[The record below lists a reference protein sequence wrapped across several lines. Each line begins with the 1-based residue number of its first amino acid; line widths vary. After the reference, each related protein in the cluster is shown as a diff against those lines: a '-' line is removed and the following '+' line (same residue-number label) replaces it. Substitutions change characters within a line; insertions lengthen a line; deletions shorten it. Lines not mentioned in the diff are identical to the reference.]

1 MSTTVERQAQDYDVA
16 EIMGGIYGAGIL
28 GCRGAFEREWVEA
41 LAEDVRVAYEDALSR
56 EGGAVGRGP
65 KRHYVEIRPED
76 VRGFVELTT
85 HPWVTAVCEAV
96 LGQGYVFVEIGFD
109 VPNPGAMKQPWH
121 RDFAAPPETVGGRR
135 ISSLAFNV
143 TTVDVTPEMGPFEIA
158 PGTQWDDGSEFDHGM
173 FPPKSFFPRYDER
186 AERKLPQI
194 GDIAVRTALTIHR
207 GTANRSETARP
218 VLVLGVEAADATKA
232 IPHDLQLTR
241 AYYDSLPESLRRHLS
256 GRLVDRLEPVV
267 QGHSIEGL
275 VMGEA

>member
-256 GRLVDRLEPVV
+256 CRLVDRLEPVV

-275 VMGEA
+275 GMGEA

>member
-96 LGQGYVFVEIGFD
+96 LGQDYVFVEIGFD

-232 IPHDLQLTR
+232 IPHDLQVTR
-241 AYYDSLPESLRRHLS
+241 TYFDSLPESLRRHLS
-256 GRLVDRLEPVV
+256 CRLVDRLEPVV

>member
-96 LGQGYVFVEIGFD
+96 LGQDYVFVEIGFD

-194 GDIAVRTALTIHR
+194 GDLAVRTALTIHR

-256 GRLVDRLEPVV
+256 CRLVDRLEPVV

>member
-96 LGQGYVFVEIGFD
+96 LGQDYVFVEIGFD

-232 IPHDLQLTR
+232 IPHDLQVTR
-241 AYYDSLPESLRRHLS
+241 TYFDSLPESLRRHLS
-256 GRLVDRLEPVV
+256 CRLVDRREPVV

>member
-28 GCRGAFEREWVEA
+28 GCKGAFEREWVEA

-256 GRLVDRLEPVV
+256 CRLVDRLEPVV

>member
-16 EIMGGIYGAGIL
+16 EIMGGIYGGGIL

-96 LGQGYVFVEIGFD
+96 LGQDYVFVEIGFD

-256 GRLVDRLEPVV
+256 CRLVDRLEPVV

>member
-28 GCRGAFEREWVEA
+28 GCKGAFEREWVEA

-96 LGQGYVFVEIGFD
+96 LGQDYVFVEIGFD

-256 GRLVDRLEPVV
+256 CRLVDRLEPVV

>member
-232 IPHDLQLTR
+232 IPHDLQVTR
-241 AYYDSLPESLRRHLS
+241 TYFDSLPESLRRHLS
-256 GRLVDRLEPVV
+256 CRLVDRLEPVV

>member
-96 LGQGYVFVEIGFD
+96 LGQDYVFVEIGFD

>member
-256 GRLVDRLEPVV
+256 CRLVDRLEPVV

>member
-96 LGQGYVFVEIGFD
+96 LGQDYVFVEIGFD

-232 IPHDLQLTR
+232 IPHDLQVTR
-241 AYYDSLPESLRRHLS
+241 TYFDSLPESLRRHLS
-256 GRLVDRLEPVV
+256 CRLAARLEPVV

>member
-96 LGQGYVFVEIGFD
+96 LGQDHVFVEIGFD

-256 GRLVDRLEPVV
+256 CRLVDRLEPVV

>member
-218 VLVLGVEAADATKA
+218 VLVVGVEAADATKA

-256 GRLVDRLEPVV
+256 CRLVDRLEPVV

>member
-232 IPHDLQLTR
+232 IPHDLQVTR
-241 AYYDSLPESLRRHLS
+241 TYFDSLPESLRRHLS
-256 GRLVDRLEPVV
+256 CRLVDRREPVV

>member
-1 MSTTVERQAQDYDVA
+1 MSTTVEQQAQDFDVA
-16 EIMGGIYGAGIL
+16 EIMGGIYGPGIL
-28 GCRGAFEREWVEA
+28 GCKGAFEREWIET
-41 LAEDVRVAYEDALSR
+41 LAEDVHVAYEDALSR
-56 EGGAVGRGP
+56 ENGAVGRGP

-96 LGQGYVFVEIGFD
+96 LGEDYVFVEIGFD
-109 VPNPGAMKQPWH
+109 VPNPGAMNQPWH

-186 AERKLPQI
+186 AERKLPQM
-194 GDIAVRTALTIHR
+194 GDVAVRTALTVHR

-241 AYYDSLPESLRRHLS
+241 AYFDSLPESLRPHLS
-256 GRLVDRLEPVV
+256 CRLVDRLEPVV

>member
-85 HPWVTAVCEAV
+85 HPWVTVVCEAV

-256 GRLVDRLEPVV
+256 CRVVDRLEPVV

>member
-1 MSTTVERQAQDYDVA
+1 
-16 EIMGGIYGAGIL
+16 
-28 GCRGAFEREWVEA
+28 
-41 LAEDVRVAYEDALSR
+41 
-56 EGGAVGRGP
+56 
-65 KRHYVEIRPED
+65 
-76 VRGFVELTT
+76 
-85 HPWVTAVCEAV
+85 
-96 LGQGYVFVEIGFD
+96 VEIGFD

-256 GRLVDRLEPVV
+256 CRLVDRLEPVV